1 MAFNQR
7 HGLDLLLA
15 QYRNS
20 PNLIKYI
27 SIFLTEFDVL
37 VKVFEDIKLKRRL
50 PLAKG
55 MQLDDIV
62 EIVGTGRV
70 VYGAD
75 PLGYFGY
82 FDNPQAYAIDVGILK
97 SEDSKHS
104 GDLILSDKQLRS
116 RIKARIIKTMG
127 NVCIEDLL
135 QYCDLTLGREL
146 DIELTEGTAS
156 VNLKYHGILS
166 PADKALLSTSLT
178 GIKVVGVPITLQDD
192 AGNIVLQYPSKDYPV
207 RT

>member
-1 MAFNQR
+1 MAVMQR

-27 SIFLTEFDVL
+27 SILLSEFDLL
-37 VKVFEDIKLKRRL
+37 VKVFDDIKIKRRL
-50 PLAKG
+50 TIARG
-55 MQLDDIV
+55 QQLDDIA
-62 EIVGTGRV
+62 ELVGTSRI

-82 FDNPQAYAIDVGILK
+82 YDNPQASGIDVGIFK
-97 SEDSKHS
+97 SEDGKDS
-104 GDLILSDKQLRS
+104 GDLILSDKQLKN

-135 QYCDLTLGREL
+135 EYCDLTLGRNL

-166 PADKALLSTSLT
+166 PADKALLATTLT
-178 GIKVVGVPITLQDD
+178 DIKIVGVPITLQDD
-192 AGNIVLQYPSKDYPV
+192 GGDIVLQYDSKDYPV
-207 RT
+207 KA